1 MIWLILAGFASVAAV
16 GVSAWARGERK
27 KVDAE
32 GDARRAQSQ
41 MEAEESRLLAKLRSE
56 RGDGEDGA

>member
-1 MIWLILAGFASVAAV
+1 MIWIIMAGFAGVAVV

-32 GDARRAQSQ
+32 GEARRQRGQ
-41 MEAEESRLLAKLRSE
+41 MDIEEARLLAKLRSKDAE
-56 RGDGEDGA
+56 P

>member
-1 MIWLILAGFASVAAV
+1 MIWLILAGFAGVAAV

-32 GDARRAQSQ
+32 GEARRARSQ
-41 MEAEESRLLAKLRSE
+41 LEAEETRLLAKLRSQ
-56 RGDGEDGA
+56 RGDGEGDA

>member
-1 MIWLILAGFASVAAV
+1 VIWIILAGFAGVAVV

-32 GDARRAQSQ
+32 GAALRERSQ
-41 MEAEESRLLAKLRSE
+41 LDIEESRLLDKLRHE
-56 RGDGEDGA
+56 RGES

>member
-1 MIWLILAGFASVAAV
+1 MIWLILAGFAGLAVV

-32 GDARRAQSQ
+32 GAARRQCSQ
-41 MEAEESRLLAKLRSE
+41 LDIEESQLLDKLRHE
-56 RGDGEDGA
+56 RGEG

>member
-1 MIWLILAGFASVAAV
+1 MIWLILAGFAGVVVV

-32 GDARRAQSQ
+32 GAARRERSQ
-41 MEAEESRLLAKLRSE
+41 LDTEESRLLDKLRHE
-56 RGDGEDGA
+56 RGES

>member
-1 MIWLILAGFASVAAV
+1 MIWLIMAGFAGVAVV

-32 GDARRAQSQ
+32 GAARRAQSQ
-41 MEAEESRLLAKLRSE
+41 MDAEEARLLDKLRRE
-56 RGDGEDGA
+56 RGES

>member
-1 MIWLILAGFASVAAV
+1 VIWLILAGFAGVAAV

-32 GDARRAQSQ
+32 GEARRAQSQ
-41 MEAEESRLLAKLRSE
+41 MDTEEARLLAKLRSKE
-56 RGDGEDGA
+56 RES

>member
-1 MIWLILAGFASVAAV
+1 VIWIILAGLASAAAV
-16 GVSAWARGERK
+16 GVSAWARGERR

-32 GDARRAQSQ
+32 GEARRAQSQ

-56 RGDGEDGA
+56 KGES